1 MKKNIIIVM
10 LANIV
15 CLLINLITN
24 FVLPQY
30 LPIESYAEIKTYALY
45 ISYAGFLSLG
55 YNDGMYLKYGG
66 KVLKDISCINLG
78 NNIKNYF
85 FIEVLVM
92 IIIVLLSI
100 VSKNELLFLFAI
112 GMFTTNIL
120 GYMKSLYQA
129 TGEFKLYSKT
139 LNIEKILILVL
150 NLILIFLLQIKKPFL
165 YIIIQILVGIILS
178 LYLII
183 NLEKNKKSIFK
194 GKLSLNVILENIKS
208 GFVMMLGNFSVGLF
222 SSIDRW
228 FVKILMN
235 VNNFAMYSF
244 AASMQNIIMT
254 FTTPVSISLYNY
266 MCINRSIEK
275 IKRLKRYCLIWGF
288 IIIAAAF
295 PAKFI
300 LEHYLIKYNSSNTI
314 ILYLFASQAFSSVI
328 NGIYVNLYKVEKKQN
343 KYLRQI
349 ITMIGLSVILN
360 IIFYYI
366 SSTMEAIAL
375 ATFMTS
381 VIWLIL
387 CEIEEYDLRFS
398 IKEIAAVLIMT
409 LTYFLVGI
417 YLDSILG
424 CIIYCLIG
432 VFVISIFMHDTL
444 LEIIQMANSIINK
457 VNNKQVQVTD
467 TP

>member
-1 MKKNIIIVM
+1 MKKNIIVVM

-15 CLLINLITN
+15 CLLINLIIN

-30 LPIESYAEIKTYALY
+30 LSIESYAEVKAYALY
-45 ISYAGFLSLG
+45 ISYAGFFSLG

-66 KVLKDISCINLG
+66 KLLKDISTINLG

-85 FIEVLVM
+85 FIESLFLIMILVLSVG
-92 IIIVLLSI
+92 VKS
-100 VSKNELLFLFAI
+100 ELLFLFAL

-139 LNIEKILILVL
+139 LNIEKILILIL
-150 NLILIFLLQIKKPFL
+150 NLVLIFLLQIKEPIF
-165 YIIIQILVGIILS
+165 YIIIQILVGIILCI
-178 LYLII
+178 YLVV
-183 NLEKNKKSIFK
+183 NLESNKPCIFR
-194 GKLSLNVILENIKS
+194 GKLSFNVIWDNIKM
-208 GFVMMLGNFSVGLF
+208 GFIMMLGNFSVGIF

-228 FVKILMN
+228 FIKILMT
-235 VNNFAMYSF
+235 VTNFAMYSF
-244 AASMQNIIMT
+244 SASMQNIIMT
-254 FTTPVSISLYNY
+254 FTTPISISLYNY
-266 MCINRSIEK
+266 MCITRDVEK
-275 IKRLKRYCLIWGF
+275 IKRLKKYCLIWGF

-300 LEHYLIKYNSSNTI
+300 LENYLKKYVESSTV
-314 ILYLFASQAFSSVI
+314 ILYLFAAQAFSLVI

-349 ITMIGLSVILN
+349 IMMIGLSVILN
-360 IIFYYI
+360 MIFYYI
-366 SSTMEAIAL
+366 SRTMEAIAC

-387 CEIEEYDLRFS
+387 CELEERDLRFS
-398 IKEIAAVLIMT
+398 IKEIVAVLIMT

-417 YLDSILG
+417 YFNSVVG

-432 VFVISIFMHDTL
+432 VFVITIFMHDTV
-444 LEIIQMANSIINK
+444 LEILQMIKSMLSK
-457 VNNKQVQVTD
+457 PK
-467 TP
+467 PLRG

>member
-1 MKKNIIIVM
+1 
-10 LANIV
+10 
-15 CLLINLITN
+15 
-24 FVLPQY
+24 
-30 LPIESYAEIKTYALY
+30 
-45 ISYAGFLSLG
+45 
-55 YNDGMYLKYGG
+55 
-66 KVLKDISCINLG
+66 
-78 NNIKNYF
+78 
-85 FIEVLVM
+85 M

-183 NLEKNKKSIFK
+183 NLEKNIKCIFK
-194 GKLSLNVILENIKS
+194 GKLSFNVIWENIKS

-266 MCINRSIEK
+266 MCINRAVEK

-300 LEHYLIKYNSSNTI
+300 LEHYLIKYDSSNTI
-314 ILYLFASQAFSSVI
+314 ILYLFAAQAFSSVI

-360 IIFYYI
+360 LIFYYI

-417 YLDSILG
+417 YLDSISG
-424 CIIYCLIG
+424 CIIYCLVG
-432 VFVISIFMHDTL
+432 VLVINIFMHDTL

-457 VNNKQVQVTD
+457 VNNKQAQVTD